1 MWETNVLYKGASH
14 ACSLGCEGK
23 AEIVDLLFV
32 VFQDHGYEGASLAD
46 LSRATGLGKSS
57 LYHHFPGGK
66 EQMAEAVL
74 EKGKAF
80 MQTAVADVAKSSEPL
95 KGRIRRIIAALD
107 RLYAGGKNPCVL
119 GRLAVS
125 EIGPAGRKLA
135 HDIFAIWTDAV
146 AHLARESGMSQVQS
160 RRFAEE
166 WVARVQGSLILY
178 AANGDCTPFERAMA
192 ALLDLAKEKGL
203 IGIY

>member
-1 MWETNVLYKGASH
+1 MPAALDAKE
-14 ACSLGCEGK
+14 K
-23 AEIVDLLFV
+23 AEIVDRLFV

-95 KGRIRRIIAALD
+95 KGRIRKIIAALD

-135 HDIFAIWTDAV
+135 HDIFAMWTDAV

-160 RRFAEE
+160 RRFAED
-166 WVARVQGSLILY
+166 WIARVQGSLILY
-178 AANGDCTPFERAMA
+178 AANGDCTPFERTMA
-192 ALLDLAKEKGL
+192 ALLDLAKEKHSPEKPS
-203 IGIY
+203 